1 MPSSVHS
8 LSDYDDA
15 DTALRHSLGL
25 GTRRDR
31 QDFVTFQDPDG
42 GVMKIPRSEYLAM
55 NKDVDIGMRGQESME
70 SGATLRHEDEDITSS
85 RSLESLARS
94 RSLPSISSTYPSGP
108 LVEDGGMI
116 AEDQVPEMEDDFN
129 DNEDDDGLSLPDLS
143 EDGSVI
149 ETPLHDM
156 HDPMEIA
163 ITLSQ
168 PSISISAPID
178 SHPKINSGTGTDA
191 AFSAGKQTVEEFRI
205 TEGPP
210 PWVLREF
217 ETGGGH
223 GIAIS
228 PDGSTIVKKT
238 HLQEINVYERI
249 DCNDPPLRAI
259 KDWVPN
265 YEGCFTD
272 HPSVLVTVP
281 EMFSPFSKAGTSS
294 SHLRPPMCRR
304 PGLLRNNTSDIHSN
318 SIMLENLKYGY
329 KPSTLSEFDI
339 KLGRNMI
346 DPWASDN
353 TPPKLKRMED
363 QVNDTTSK
371 LDAVR
376 LIWANTSIQDPIT
389 GEWDRVK
396 TDKYYGKSL
405 KRAEDDHEREGCDTL
420 DDAFVRLFPSPRDT
434 IVFKGD
440 SSRSKSTQP
449 VSVFSS
455 DLERYRHDEMLHP
468 GKNPRRF
475 ISTIDGTST
484 RTSPDL
490 FDLQRMNREKDQVD
504 LTISTMRQIRYRIKS
519 LKEAVRQTSW
529 RFVGS
534 SLYVV
539 HGEDEEETD
548 EPGRSMVSFL
558 AEDVNEGQIDS
569 YLNLIGYYD
578 YNSKNNEYY
587 PNRNTQISLDDLPEI
602 KFNYFSPFHDAEREP
617 QVKLIDFARTDYGE
631 GPDTDVMDGL
641 QTTID
646 LMSNRI
652 DTLKGMKKDMQSQI
666 QSTRDEIM
674 NVSRGH

>member
-15 DTALRHSLGL
+15 DTAFRHSLGL

-31 QDFVTFQDPDG
+31 EDFVTFQDPDG
-42 GVMKIPRSEYLAM
+42 GVMKIPRSEYIAM
-55 NKDVDIGMRGQESME
+55 NIYSEGQEQSE
-70 SGATLRHEDEDITSS
+70 GDVLLTHKDEEDMTSS
-85 RSLESLARS
+85 RSLESLAGS
-94 RSLPSISSTYPSGP
+94 RSLPSISSTYAFGP

-143 EDGSVI
+143 KDGSVI
-149 ETPLHDM
+149 ETPLNDM

-163 ITLSQ
+163 VTLPQ
-168 PSISISAPID
+168 PSISITAPID
-178 SHPKINSGTGTDA
+178 SHPGTSTA
-191 AFSAGKQTVEEFRI
+191 SSAGKQAVEEFRI

-210 PWVLREF
+210 PWVLRDF

-249 DCNDPPLRAI
+249 NCNDPPLRAI

-281 EMFSPFSKAGTSS
+281 EMFSPFSKAGPSN
-294 SHLRPPMCRR
+294 SHLRPPMSRR
-304 PGLLRNNTSDIHSN
+304 PGLLRNNTSDTHSN

-329 KPSTLSEFDI
+329 KPSTISEFDI

-376 LIWANTSIQDPIT
+376 LIWANTAIQDAIT
-389 GEWDRVK
+389 GEWDHVK

-405 KRAEDDHEREGCDTL
+405 KRTEEDHEREDCDTL

-449 VSVFSS
+449 ISVFSS

-475 ISTIDGTST
+475 IPTIDGTRT

-504 LTISTMRQIRYRIKS
+504 LTISTIRHIRYRIES
-519 LKEAVRQTSW
+519 LKEAVRKTSW

-539 HGEDEEETD
+539 HGEEEERLD
-548 EPGRSMVSFL
+548 EPDGSIDSL
-558 AEDVNEGQIDS
+558 SEENVNESQIDS
-569 YLNLIGYYD
+569 YLHLIGYYNH
-578 YNSKNNEYY
+578 NSKNNEDY
-587 PNRNTQISLDDLPEI
+587 PNRNTQISVDDLPDI
-602 KFNYFSPFHDAEREP
+602 KFNYFSPFYEAEREP

-652 DTLKGMKKDMQSQI
+652 DTLKDVKKDMQSQI
-666 QSTRDEIM
+666 QSTRDGIM
-674 NVSRGH
+674 GY

>member
-15 DTALRHSLGL
+15 DTAFRHSLGL

-31 QDFVTFQDPDG
+31 EDFVTFQDPDG
-42 GVMKIPRSEYLAM
+42 GVMKIPRSEYIAM
-55 NKDVDIGMRGQESME
+55 NIYSEGQEQSE
-70 SGATLRHEDEDITSS
+70 GDVLLTHKDEEDMTSS

-94 RSLPSISSTYPSGP
+94 RSLPSISSTYAFGP

-143 EDGSVI
+143 KDGSVI
-149 ETPLHDM
+149 ETPLNDM

-163 ITLSQ
+163 VTLPQ
-168 PSISISAPID
+168 PSISITAPIA
-178 SHPKINSGTGTDA
+178 SHPGTSTA
-191 AFSAGKQTVEEFRI
+191 SSAGKQAVGEFRI

-210 PWVLREF
+210 PWVLRDF

-249 DCNDPPLRAI
+249 NCNDPPLRAI

-281 EMFSPFSKAGTSS
+281 EMFSPFSKAGPSN
-294 SHLRPPMCRR
+294 SHLRPPMSRR
-304 PGLLRNNTSDIHSN
+304 PGLLRNNTSDTHSN

-329 KPSTLSEFDI
+329 KPSTISEFDI

-376 LIWANTSIQDPIT
+376 LIWANTAIQDAIT
-389 GEWDRVK
+389 GEWDHVK

-405 KRAEDDHEREGCDTL
+405 KRTEEDHEREDCHTL

-449 VSVFSS
+449 ISVFSS

-475 ISTIDGTST
+475 IPTIDGTRT

-504 LTISTMRQIRYRIKS
+504 LTISTIRHIRYRIES
-519 LKEAVRQTSW
+519 LKEAVRKTSW

-539 HGEDEEETD
+539 HGEEEERLD
-548 EPGRSMVSFL
+548 EPDGSIDSL
-558 AEDVNEGQIDS
+558 SEENVNESQIDS
-569 YLNLIGYYD
+569 YLHLIGYYNH
-578 YNSKNNEYY
+578 NSKNNEDY
-587 PNRNTQISLDDLPEI
+587 PNRNTQISVDDLPDI
-602 KFNYFSPFHDAEREP
+602 KFNYFSPFYEAEREP

-652 DTLKGMKKDMQSQI
+652 DTLKDVKKDMQSQI
-666 QSTRDEIM
+666 QSTRDGIM
-674 NVSRGH
+674 GY

>member
-8 LSDYDDA
+8 LSDYDEA
-15 DTALRHSLGL
+15 DTAFRHSLGL

-31 QDFVTFQDPDG
+31 EDFVTFQDPDG
-42 GVMKIPRSEYLAM
+42 GVMKIPRSEYIAM
-55 NKDVDIGMRGQESME
+55 NIDLEGQEMSEGDVMLARKDEEDMTSARSME
-70 SGATLRHEDEDITSS
+70 S
-85 RSLESLARS
+85 LAKS
-94 RSLPSISSTYPSGP
+94 RSLPSISSTYPFGP

-149 ETPLHDM
+149 ESPLNDM

-163 ITLSQ
+163 ATLPE
-168 PSISISAPID
+168 PSISITTPID
-178 SHPKINSGTGTDA
+178 SQPNTSTA
-191 AFSAGKQTVEEFRI
+191 SSAGKQTVEEFRI

-228 PDGSTIVKKT
+228 PDGSTIVKRT
-238 HLQEINVYERI
+238 HLQEIIVYERI
-249 DCNDPPLRAI
+249 NCNDSPLRAI

-281 EMFSPFSKAGTSS
+281 ELSYPFSKADSS
-294 SHLRPPMCRR
+294 NSHLRPPMSRR
-304 PGLLRNNTSDIHSN
+304 PGLLRNNTSDTHST

-329 KPSTLSEFDI
+329 KPSTISEFDI

-353 TPPKLKRMED
+353 TAPKLKRMED

-376 LIWANTSIQDPIT
+376 LIWANTAIQDAIT
-389 GEWDRVK
+389 GEWDHVK

-405 KRAEDDHEREGCDTL
+405 KRTEDDHEREDCDTL
-420 DDAFVRLFPSPRDT
+420 NDAFVRLFPSPRDT

-449 VSVFSS
+449 VSAFGS
-455 DLERYRHDEMLHP
+455 DLERYRHDELLNP
-468 GKNPRRF
+468 EKNPRRF
-475 ISTIDGTST
+475 ASTMSGVS
-484 RTSPDL
+484 RTLPDL
-490 FDLQRMNREKDQVD
+490 FDLQRMNKETDQVD
-504 LTISTMRQIRYRIKS
+504 LMISTMRHIRYRIKS
-519 LKEAVRQTSW
+519 LKEAVKQTSW

-539 HGEDEEETD
+539 HGEDEEELD
-548 EPGRSMVSFL
+548 EPNGLTNSLVE
-558 AEDVNEGQIDS
+558 EDVNESQIDS
-569 YLNLIGYYD
+569 YLHLIGYNN

-587 PNRNTQISLDDLPEI
+587 PNLNTRISVDDLPDI
-602 KFNYFSPFHDAEREP
+602 KFHYFSPFYEAEREP

-631 GPDTDVMDGL
+631 GPDKDVMDGL

-646 LMSNRI
+646 LMSKRI
-652 DTLKGMKKDMQSQI
+652 DTLKDTKKDIQSQI

-674 NVSRGH
+674 NASRSY